1 MYELN
6 SKLKKLEPYDP
17 IEGDYKIRLDANES
31 YFNFNEQ
38 LGDKIAEEIKKI
50 PLNRYPDPM
59 AKGAVKAFAELYNVP
74 EKYVTAGNGSDELI
88 SIISSCFLETGDKIL
103 TLSPDFS
110 MYAFYSSMY
119 ELKVETLPKE
129 PSLQINIPKVI
140 DYCNNQNIKAVIFSN
155 PCNPTSLGVK
165 REDVIKLIKNVY
177 CLVIID
183 EAYMDFWDQSILDE
197 VENYD
202 NLIILKTCSK
212 AIGLAGIRMGFAVA
226 GETITTALRSVKSP
240 YNTDSISQAICKTVL
255 SEKELIKKCCAELV
269 ESRIA
274 LHTEISALAK
284 KYVKLEKVYDSVT
297 NFVFIKTAYG
307 KEIYEKLLEKSIAI
321 RFMGSYIRITAG
333 TKEENEA
340 VVKALDEILDNMTK
354 GE

>member
-1 MYELN
+1 M
-6 SKLKKLEPYDP
+6 
-17 IEGDYKIRLDANES
+17 
-31 YFNFNEQ
+31 
-38 LGDKIAEEIKKI
+38 
-50 PLNRYPDPM
+50 
-59 AKGAVKAFAELYNVP
+59 
-74 EKYVTAGNGSDELI
+74 
-88 SIISSCFLETGDKIL
+88 
-103 TLSPDFS
+103 
-110 MYAFYSSMY
+110 
-119 ELKVETLPKE
+119 KE
-129 PSLQINIPKVI
+129 NKE
-140 DYCNNQNIKAVIFSN
+140 NIKVLS
-155 PCNPTSLGVK
+155 K
-165 REDVIKLIKNVY
+165 EDVIKLIKNVY

-197 VENYD
+197 VENFD

-255 SEKELIKKCCAELV
+255 SEKELLKKCCVELV
-269 ESRIA
+269 ESRKA
-274 LHTEISALAK
+274 LHDEVSALAR

-321 RFMGSYIRITAG
+321 RYMGNYIRITAG
-333 TKEENEA
+333 TKEENDA
-340 VVKALDEILDNMTK
+340 VVKALDEILDNMMK

>member
-31 YFNFNEQ
+31 YFNFNDQ
-38 LGDKIAEEIKKI
+38 LGNKIAEEIKKI

-88 SIISSCFLETGDKIL
+88 SIISSCFLETDDKIL

-129 PSLQINIPKVI
+129 SSLQINIPKVI

-240 YNTDSISQAICKTVL
+240 YNTDSISQAICKTIL

-269 ESRIA
+269 KSRIA

-284 KYVKLEKVYDSVT
+284 KYVKLEKIYDSVT